1 MRTADQATQELLRRI
16 QGGDQAALAAF
27 TAKQLYPAIDPIG
40 GAVGKLIDVQ
50 LKEAHAYAQAGNVN
64 AQRTLWISLVT
75 SVVGF
80 ILPAVALILVLAG
93 AAALAGGIA
102 LTAWGFSERQS
113 MEEILAGGGGD
124 APVEHCR
131 AMECR
136 E

>member
-1 MRTADQATQELLRRI
+1 MIETALRPACSVTLEHLDILPQQLMKFPVR
-16 QGGDQAALAAF
+16 GLDLYEF
-27 TAKQLYPAIDPIG
+27 T
-40 GAVGKLIDVQ
+40 
-50 LKEAHAYAQAGNVN
+50 
-64 AQRTLWISLVT
+64 
-75 SVVGF
+75 VVGF

-93 AAALAGGIA
+93 AAALGGGIA